1 HGISFYF
8 NDVPQITIQ
17 NLIEFLQSK
26 YGGTVLHRQSRVFLQ
41 GSSEFSDPKTIG
53 QLANDISV
61 KFNGPVELT
70 IEFEK
75 VTAEEQEKNLFNLP
89 ANKAL
94 PIVGP
99 D

>member
-1 HGISFYF
+1 MRIWAAKNHA
-8 NDVPQITIQ
+8 T
-17 NLIEFLQSK
+17 K
-26 YGGTVLHRQSRVFLQ
+26 
-41 GSSEFSDPKTIG
+41 FSDPQTIG
-53 QLANDISV
+53 KLANEISV